1 MKPYNGDIKD
11 IMEKSLIQHSSS
23 LSFNSVWSGYRKKPA
38 GKKLFSMPVT
48 AFILLVA
55 IVATASG
62 GYIYTRIIDKTDY
75 PFVSDPLIT
84 GKWKAVD
91 FVNEPEEFI
100 PGKKSLKGDLYLNE
114 LVFIKDGKL
123 LSSSSDSSILSDSS
137 SSWTNGL
144 IINKQNKT
152 ASSYEI
158 KDIDGATYIFFEW
171 KSGDYIFNL
180 RDPGFYVLKK
190 LDSNDYSD
198 FEPKRILED
207 DVDLPFENDEQMIGI
222 WQSVDFVKNI
232 EDFDPKKQ
240 TFKFGLE
247 ELFLTEM
254 IFDTGGALTLSM
266 DSKKVSNPLI
276 TWTKG
281 LVLNKHNKT
290 SSRCEIREIDGE
302 VFMFYEWKSGDY
314 QYRGMKPSYYVLKK
328 LDSVGDN

>member
-1 MKPYNGDIKD
+1 V
-11 IMEKSLIQHSSS
+11 EK
-23 LSFNSVWSGYRKKPA
+23 R
-38 GKKLFSMPVT
+38 LFSMPVT

-55 IVATASG
+55 LVATASG
-62 GYIYTRIIDKTDY
+62 GYIFTRIIDKTDY
-75 PFVSDPLIT
+75 PFVYDPLIT

-91 FVNEPEEFI
+91 YVKEPEEFI
-100 PGKKSLKGDLYLNE
+100 PVEKSWKGDLYLNE
-114 LVFIKDGKL
+114 LVFIKDGKML
-123 LSSSSDSSILSDSS
+123 GSFNSAILGYTTLS
-137 SSWTNGL
+137 WPKGL

-152 ASSYEI
+152 ASIYEI
-158 KDIDGATYIFFEW
+158 KDIDGATYMFFEW
-171 KSGDYIFNL
+171 KTGDYIFNL

-190 LDSNDYSD
+190 SDSNDYSD

-207 DVDLPFENDEQMIGI
+207 DVDLPFDNDEQMIGI

-266 DSKKVSNPLI
+266 DSKKGSNPLI

-281 LVLNKHNKT
+281 LVLNKHDKT
-290 SSRCEIREIDGE
+290 SSRCEIREIEGDT
-302 VFMFYEWKSGDY
+302 FMFYEWKSGDY
-314 QYRGMKPSYYVLKK
+314 KYRGMKPSYYVLKY
-328 LDSVGDN
+328 LDSAGDN

>member
-11 IMEKSLIQHSSS
+11 IMEKSLQQHSSS
-23 LSFNSVWSGYRKKPA
+23 LSFDSVWSGYRKKPVE
-38 GKKLFSMPVT
+38 KRLFSMPVT

-55 IVATASG
+55 LVATASG
-62 GYIYTRIIDKTDY
+62 GYIFTRIIDKTDY
-75 PFVSDPLIT
+75 PFVYDPLIT

-91 FVNEPEEFI
+91 YVKEPEEFI
-100 PGKKSLKGDLYLNE
+100 PVEKSWKGDLYLNE
-114 LVFIKDGKL
+114 LVFIKDGKML
-123 LSSSSDSSILSDSS
+123 GSFNSAILGYTTL
-137 SSWTNGL
+137 SWTKGL

-152 ASSYEI
+152 ASIYEI
-158 KDIDGATYIFFEW
+158 KDIDGATYMFFEW
-171 KSGDYIFNL
+171 KTGDYIFNL

-190 LDSNDYSD
+190 SDSNDYSD

-207 DVDLPFENDEQMIGI
+207 DVDLPFDNDEQMIGI

-266 DSKKVSNPLI
+266 DSKKGSNPLI

-281 LVLNKHNKT
+281 LVLNKHDKT
-290 SSRCEIREIDGE
+290 SSRCEIREIEGDT
-302 VFMFYEWKSGDY
+302 FMFYEWKSGDY

-328 LDSVGDN
+328 LDSAGDN